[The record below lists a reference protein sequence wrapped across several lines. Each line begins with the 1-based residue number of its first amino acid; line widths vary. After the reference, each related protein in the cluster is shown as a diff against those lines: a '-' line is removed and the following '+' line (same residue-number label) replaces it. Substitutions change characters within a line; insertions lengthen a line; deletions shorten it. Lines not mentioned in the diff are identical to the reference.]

1 MKKAQGQYEEW
12 LRLFRKATST
22 TVTRTT
28 DNGVQVTEHSQPRD
42 PRVDRMHH
50 APRRRN
56 T

>member
-50 APRRRN
+50 ARRRRN